1 MRVGIRGGAGGEG
14 RDRAGEPEDKREPA
28 AGGSE
33 LNGVLELL
41 GFSALI
47 CIIVYLSYRIQTITF
62 INDMK
67 KYSSYADLKISKPIG
82 IDTKT
87 PNSPSFRKAFA
98 LDLPVL
104 LLSKDPFPI
113 PASTKYSAGYIQRN
127 KIFTKKDKDPSKEN
141 QATIIN
147 ENQAAK

>member
-1 MRVGIRGGAGGEG
+1 
-14 RDRAGEPEDKREPA
+14 
-28 AGGSE
+28 
-33 LNGVLELL
+33 
-41 GFSALI
+41 
-47 CIIVYLSYRIQTITF
+47 
-62 INDMK
+62 MK